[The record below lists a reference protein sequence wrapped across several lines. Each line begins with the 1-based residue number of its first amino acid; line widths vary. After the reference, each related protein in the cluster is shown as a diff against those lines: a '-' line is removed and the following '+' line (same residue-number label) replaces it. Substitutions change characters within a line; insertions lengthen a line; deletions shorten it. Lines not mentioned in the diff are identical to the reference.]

1 MQEIVQKA
9 LRDSGELKLRAA
21 ETLAG
26 DIVAAAQAMI
36 RSFQE
41 NRKVVAF
48 GNGGSAADAQHF
60 TAELVG
66 RFIADRPALPAIS
79 FAENASTVTSVAND
93 YGYDRIF
100 SRQVEAHVKPGD
112 TVVGFSTSGN
122 SPNVLLGLKRAREI
136 GARTVGLAGRRGGR
150 MITAADTCIVVP
162 HEETARIQEVHITVV
177 HIWCDLIERGLFRGK

>member
-1 MQEIVQKA
+1 MQEMVQRL
-9 LRDSGELKLRAA
+9 LRDGAELRLRVAD
-21 ETLAG
+21 TIAG
-26 DIVAAAQAMI
+26 DIAAAAQCMI

-79 FAENASTVTSVAND
+79 FAENPSTVTSIAND
-93 YGYDRIF
+93 YGYDHVF
-100 SRQVEAHVKPGD
+100 ARQVEAHVKPGD

-122 SPNVLLGLKRAREI
+122 SANVLLGLKRAREI
-136 GARTVGLAGRRGGR
+136 GAKTVGLAGRRGGR
-150 MITAADTCIVVP
+150 MVTAADTCVIVP
-162 HEETARIQEVHITVV
+162 HEETARIQEMHIAIVHT
-177 HIWCDLIERGLFRGK
+177 WCELIERGLFRSR